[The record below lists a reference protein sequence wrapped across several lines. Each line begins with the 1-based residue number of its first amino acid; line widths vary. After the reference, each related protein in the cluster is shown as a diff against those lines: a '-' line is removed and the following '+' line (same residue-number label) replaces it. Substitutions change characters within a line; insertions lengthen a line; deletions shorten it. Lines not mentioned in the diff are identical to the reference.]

1 MQAANLSF
9 QASGFGCSPGR
20 DAILYFAEARTLT
33 FDVNKYPKSSFT
45 VDLIGGVQ
53 HHPAQQVCNGS
64 HHHHLHPP
72 LAHDLSGQVL
82 FGQTSVFALLTLPA
96 TAPEHGFKEENEINA
111 HYVGIRRTDLV
122 HLAPKNRGPKAL
134 EGDLCHSGLAQHLGE
149 FLLLSP
155 RMLLFVPEDNGDDGD
170 DEDDDEGEDDDDHD
184 YFSYLATTS
193 GSSFK

>member
-1 MQAANLSF
+1 M
-9 QASGFGCSPGR
+9 
-20 DAILYFAEARTLT
+20 
-33 FDVNKYPKSSFT
+33 
-45 VDLIGGVQ
+45 
-53 HHPAQQVCNGS
+53 
-64 HHHHLHPP
+64 
-72 LAHDLSGQVL
+72 
-82 FGQTSVFALLTLPA
+82 
-96 TAPEHGFKEENEINA
+96 TAPEHGSKEENEINA

-155 RMLLFVPEDNGDDGD
+155 QMLLFVPDDDGDDGD